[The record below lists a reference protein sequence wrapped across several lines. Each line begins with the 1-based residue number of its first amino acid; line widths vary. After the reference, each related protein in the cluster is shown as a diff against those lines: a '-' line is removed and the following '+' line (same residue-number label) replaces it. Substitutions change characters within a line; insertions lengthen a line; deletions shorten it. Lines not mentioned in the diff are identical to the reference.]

1 MKKLMI
7 LCTMLFLVSCG
18 KSAVEEAS
26 IVATDYEFTA
36 YTPEEQSDSRTY
48 VDAQMKLHWTKGDLV
63 SIFHGMLEPL
73 KFGFRGETGA
83 TSGTYYN
90 VDGIFY
96 APDQSAP
103 NNVAIYPYAADHLLD
118 EDTRAVTLTMPAEQ
132 TYVEDSFG
140 LGANTMIAITSDVND
155 LALYFKN
162 VGTYLNVRLWGEQQT
177 VKSITV
183 MATGG
188 EALSGKA
195 IVTPTYGGDPTCVMA
210 DEAVSPSV
218 KLVCEEVV
226 TVDATEENPKS
237 FWLVLPPV
245 TMARGFTATIENAD
259 GDTQTFAIDRSI
271 TFARNKYNTLTR
283 ELAIEKQQVAP
294 ITTSTISYTTD
305 DGNIVDLFTTEGFG
319 AGYVS
324 NIYDKENNI
333 GTITFDG
340 EITTIPAEAFLV
352 CTNLTSV
359 QIPNSVTTIAEKAFY
374 GCNYMQKIII
384 PESVTQ
390 IKETAF
396 EGCSGEAHIFCNI
409 NDKAF
414 VGALFSKVVLDDCV
428 TALGQ
433 ECFMDCTELKEVVL
447 SKGLTSIPYC
457 AFQNTAIESIII
469 PNTITVLEEGAFYQC
484 GKLKHISLPD
494 SVDVIGQA
502 AFADCTSLIEIQM
515 PTNMSSIGE
524 SAFSG
529 CTSLIECIIP
539 EGVTSI
545 EEKLFHG
552 CVNLESLSLPS
563 TLISLSGAF
572 YNCGKLTRLNLTD
585 INIWLRLTPSNVSG
599 FLGGQHP
606 FSDSPGGDIYVNG
619 ELLTD
624 LVIPNNILKIN
635 GYLFQNCTSLRSLTI
650 GSRVTEIGDSAFNGC
665 RNLSSI
671 TFSKSTT
678 KYGNYA
684 FYDTGITEITIT
696 ENMANANTGYGL
708 FASCINLSKV
718 IIQEGVT
725 MIPVAMFGGGESI
738 GCENLTSVTIPT
750 SVKTIGR
757 NAFKLAKRLRTI
769 ELHDNVTTIGSGAFK
784 GCISMEEIVLPQ
796 NLTVIERDLFDGC
809 TSLKSMIIPNS
820 VTEIQSNAFSR
831 CRSLNSI
838 TLSDNLKTI
847 GSSAFAECKSLEYI
861 SIPYGVKEIPYMAFQ
876 ASGLKQ
882 IQLPETIET
891 LGYAAIS
898 ACELTFITLP
908 SSINTIKANVFS
920 INNKL
925 EYVRFIGNTPPSV
938 VDTGFIDYSGTLTSI
953 GHTIIQVPEESL
965 DAYKSTLFQYV
976 DQIVG
981 YTPSEQTNF

>member
-1 MKKLMI
+1 
-7 LCTMLFLVSCG
+7 MLFLVSCS

-90 VDGIFY
+90 VDGVFY

-103 NNVAIYPYAADHLLD
+103 NNVAIYPYSADHLLD

-140 LGANTMIAITSDVND
+140 LGANTMIAITSEVND

-283 ELAIEKQQVAP
+283 ELAIEKQQVVP
-294 ITTSTISYTTD
+294 IATSTISYTTD

-374 GCNYMQKIII
+374 GCNYMKKIII

-414 VGALFSKVVLDDCV
+414 VGALFTKVVLDDCV
-428 TALGQ
+428 TTLGQ

-457 AFQNTAIESIII
+457 AFQNTGIEHIIL
-469 PNTITVLEEGAFYQC
+469 PEGVVSLDQGAFLEC
-484 GKLKHISLPD
+484 GKLKSAILPESLKIIGT
-494 SVDVIGQA
+494 SVFKKCSMLQE
-502 AFADCTSLIEIQM
+502 LKM
-515 PTNMSSIGE
+515 PTQVKSIGGE
-524 SAFSG
+524 AFLD
-529 CTSLIECIIP
+529 CASLTEFVVP
-539 EGVTSI
+539 EGVTTI
-545 EEKLFHG
+545 QEKTFHN
-552 CVNLESLSLPS
+552 CSSLTSLTLPS
-563 TLISLSGAF
+563 SITSINGAF
-572 YNCGKLTRLNLTD
+572 YGCSKLTRLN
-585 INIWLRLTPSNVSG
+585 IPNIEMWLNIVPKDAVG
-599 FLGGQHP
+599 FLGGEVP
-606 FSDSPGGDIYVNG
+606 FADSGQGDIYVNG

-624 LVIPNNILKIN
+624 LVIPNNILTIY
-635 GYLFQNCTSLRSLTI
+635 GSTFRNCTSIKSLII
-650 GSRVTEIGDSAFNGC
+650 GSRVTKIGNAAFAGC
-665 RNLSSI
+665 RNLSNI
-671 TFSKSTT
+671 VFSKSTT
-678 KYGNYA
+678 TYGIAA
-684 FYDTGITEITIT
+684 FRNTGITEVVITKH
-696 ENMANANTGYGL
+696 MANNNTGSYL
-708 FASCINLSKV
+708 FTCCRDLEKV
-718 IIQEGVT
+718 TIEEGVT
-725 MIPVAMFGGGESI
+725 LIPVGMFGGEAGRPGCTKLTNITIPESV
-738 GCENLTSVTIPT
+738 TSVGEHAFSECTGLQKIDLHDGITNIGSNAFLNCISLTEITIP
-750 SVKTIGR
+750 KG
-757 NAFKLAKRLRTI
+757 
-769 ELHDNVTTIGSGAFK
+769 TT
-784 GCISMEEIVLPQ
+784 EIVGSMF
-796 NLTVIERDLFDGC
+796 NGC
-809 TSLKSMIIPNS
+809 TSLTKVNMHDDI
-820 VTEIQSNAFSR
+820 
-831 CRSLNSI
+831 
-838 TLSDNLKTI
+838 
-847 GSSAFAECKSLEYI
+847 
-861 SIPYGVKEIPYMAFQ
+861 
-876 ASGLKQ
+876 
-882 IQLPETIET
+882 
-891 LGYAAIS
+891 
-898 ACELTFITLP
+898 
-908 SSINTIKANVFS
+908 
-920 INNKL
+920 
-925 EYVRFIGNTPPSV
+925 
-938 VDTGFIDYSGTLTSI
+938 TSI
-953 GHTIIQVPEESL
+953 GGWAFKSCRCLYLEAQNNQKQPEITKHKPLIINI
-965 DAYKSTLFQYV
+965 F
-976 DQIVG
+976 
-981 YTPSEQTNF
+981 